1 MTMKRLLSFLTCF
14 LLVASPF
21 TILTG
26 CKSTPNQIAYQSADA
41 VISSVDLAMRGWAD
55 HVVSERKRIKSL
67 PASDRGTAEADL
79 LRKEG
84 RVASALGKY
93 HSAMEGAEV
102 AVGIAFTQGKPLPET
117 VSAAASALLVIL
129 KEVK

>member
-1 MTMKRLLSFLTCF
+1 MKRLLSFLTCF

-21 TILTG
+21 AILGTG

-55 HVVSERKRIKSL
+55 HVVSERKRIKAL
-67 PASDRGTAEADL
+67 PAADRGTAEADL

-84 RVASALGKY
+84 KVASALGKY
-93 HSAMEGAEV
+93 HAAMESAEA
-102 AVGIAFTQGKPLPET
+102 AVGAAFTQGKPLPET
-117 VSAAASALLVIL
+117 VGAAASALLAIL